1 MKIPLR
7 VTWAQSWI
15 GVRTLAHHLGWWGA
29 MRAGLTMDRA
39 VRRGEPFGPLPPSAN
54 QKEEMSRSQIAPAIV
69 LYKHLKEATDVDALA
84 VVRDVVLKSTVPWMR
99 FAIGVIDRDGYQQG
113 SPEKRR
119 EMLEERT
126 TRFFNMTID
135 EMETEKEHASFRVT
149 SCFFPGRD
157 HLLKK
162 LLWACIIAWA
172 ATTPL
177 TAFYFDRIVWGAP
190 LINVLIVP
198 LVSLFFLPISL
209 RFSHRL
215 LDLHFKINPKLKM

>member
-1 MKIPLR
+1 
-7 VTWAQSWI
+7 
-15 GVRTLAHHLGWWGA
+15 

-39 VRRGEPFGPLPPSAN
+39 VRRGEPFGSLPPSAN

-149 SCFFPGRD
+149 SCFFPG
-157 HLLKK
+157 L
-162 LLWACIIAWA
+162 CA
-172 ATTPL
+172 AAGVPEM
-177 TAFYFDRIVWGAP
+177 AP
-190 LINVLIVP
+190 LFCEVDAYFFGGVQRDLILERSTTLAEGGDHCP
-198 LVSLFFLPISL
+198 F
-209 RFSHRL
+209 
-215 LDLHFKINPKLKM
+215 HFRWASDETTSPKG